1 MKRDAGRNEMANLR
15 LRSILRH
22 KEPEFPKVCIPLETV
37 KLDDGSLKSS
47 FCGHVILTRGVGIY
61 LESEFDSESKA
72 LEFSAEFVKNRREN
86 GNI

>member
-15 LRSILRH
+15 LRNILRH
-22 KEPEFPKVCIPLETV
+22 KEKEYPRVSLPLVTPDF
-37 KLDDGSLKSS
+37 L
-47 FCGHVILTRGVGIY
+47 FRGHVIQSKNVGIY
-61 LESEFDSESKA
+61 LIPKFDSESKA